1 MNKTDYLEKMN
12 TILNDT
18 TKFKEIKDIDP
29 LLHTLR
35 TEEKININ
43 SFLIVTLALS
53 FIDLTNIILTL

>member
-12 TILNDT
+12 TIPNDT
-18 TKFKEIKDIDP
+18 TKFKEIKYFDP

-35 TEEKININ
+35 TEDKINMN

-53 FIDLTNIILTL
+53 LVRA